1 MSQDFISSDK
11 KLFIGVELSIHI
23 ICSAAINVSVERD
36 VESLV
41 SRYERHFKVDRQL
54 DEKRAEEEMEISE
67 NGRLLIHAHKLL
79 LAAMNKYWKK
89 NGDGEWHFVRRD
101 NMFKQS
107 QVLNR
112 LKNQKSKLAFMEI

>member
-1 MSQDFISSDK
+1 MPQFQISCHKKKFLSFYGFVSALMS
-11 KLFIGVELSIHI
+11 GW
-23 ICSAAINVSVERD
+23 
-36 VESLV
+36 
-41 SRYERHFKVDRQL
+41 
-54 DEKRAEEEMEISE
+54 EEEMEIIE
-67 NGRLLIHAHKLL
+67 NGPLLIHADKLL

-112 LKNQKSKLAFMEI
+112 LKIKNQSFHLWK

>member
-79 LAAMNKYWKK
+79 LAAMNKYC
-89 NGDGEWHFVRRD
+89 
-101 NMFKQS
+101 
-107 QVLNR
+107 
-112 LKNQKSKLAFMEI
+112 